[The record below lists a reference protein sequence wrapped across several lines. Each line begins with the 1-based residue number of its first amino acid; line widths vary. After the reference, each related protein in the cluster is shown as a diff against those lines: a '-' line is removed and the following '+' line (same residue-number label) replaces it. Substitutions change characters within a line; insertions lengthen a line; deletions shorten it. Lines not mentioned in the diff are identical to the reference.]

1 MEGDVFRH
9 FRGRCVGGFLAV
21 VVVGVLGV
29 GGGWALG
36 ASSNAV
42 IRACANKKTGALRLA
57 NACHTKTERA
67 VSWNQQ
73 GAPGPQGVQGV
84 PGLPGAKGDTGPVGP
99 YPGTLPSGITL
110 RGNYDLRFKAA
121 NAGDFLANSISFG
134 FQFASA
140 PTINYVPFGTT
151 ASGPCAGGTPSN
163 PQAAPGN
170 ICFFASQAPSN
181 EFNPGSFDQATPFG
195 AKVEIEAVSTGD
207 TVDFGTWAATSP

>member
-1 MEGDVFRH
+1 MFGH
-9 FRGRCVGGFLAV
+9 FCGRRIGGLLAV
-21 VVVGVLGV
+21 AVAGALGA

-42 IRACANKKTGALRLA
+42 IRACAIKKTGALRLA
-57 NACHTKTERA
+57 NKCHGRTERA
-67 VSWNQQ
+67 VAWNQS
-73 GAPGPQGVQGV
+73 GTPGPQGV
-84 PGLPGAKGDTGPVGP
+84 PGSQGAKGDTGPAGP

-110 RGNYDLRFKAA
+110 RGNYDLRFTAA
-121 NAGDFLANSISFG
+121 SAGDFLANSISFG

-140 PTINYVPFGTT
+140 PTVNYVPFGTT

-170 ICFFASQAPSN
+170 VCLFASQAPKN
-181 EFNPGSFDQATPFG
+181 ETQPGNFNQSTPFG
-195 AKVEIEAVSTGD
+195 AKVEIEAASGGD